1 MTANTIDSFE
11 KPIQPRSSQ
20 ERIFDNGFKIAAKTL
35 AIAICL
41 LIIWIIL
48 QVLIQAFPAIGKF
61 GLGFLFSS
69 QWDPIRDNFGLWP
82 SIFGTLVSSALALL
96 IAVPIGIGVAI
107 FLSEDYI
114 PSGIQRVFVFLV
126 ELLAAIPSVVYG
138 LWGLFVLVPFLRPVG
153 VTRASMLPAVIILS
167 IMVLPMISAISRDAL
182 SNVSKDMRQAA
193 IGLGATRWE
202 TILQI
207 VIPAASSGIIGG
219 VMLALG
225 RALGETM
232 AIVMLIGNSN
242 QVSFSLLQ
250 PATTISALI
259 ANQFAEAQGL
269 QVSALMYAAFV
280 LSVITL
286 IVNILAQVVVKQLQ
300 KI

>member
-1 MTANTIDSFE
+1 MKSDTIDNYE
-11 KPIQPRSSQ
+11 QRLQPRSAQ
-20 ERIFDNGFKIAAKTL
+20 EKTFDNGFKLITQISALT
-35 AIAICL
+35 ICL
-41 LIIWIIL
+41 LIMWIII
-48 QVLIQAFPAIGKF
+48 QVLIQAFPAIKQF
-61 GLGFLFSS
+61 GLGFIFSS
-69 QWDPIRDNFGLWP
+69 EWDPVRNNFGLWP
-82 SIFGTLVSSALALL
+82 SIFGTLLSSALAL
-96 IAVPIGIGVAI
+96 AVAIPIGLGVAI

-114 PSGIQRVFVFLV
+114 PPAIQRVFVFLV

-138 LWGLFVLVPFLRPVG
+138 LWGLFVLVPLLRPVG
-153 VTRASMLPAVIILS
+153 VTRASMLPAALILS
-167 IMVLPMISAISRDAL
+167 VMVLPTIAAISRDAL
-182 SNVSKDMRQAA
+182 SNVPKDMRQAA

-202 TILQI
+202 SILQI
-207 VIPAASSGIIGG
+207 IVPAASSGIIGG
-219 VMLALG
+219 IMLALG

-242 QVSFSLLQ
+242 RVSWSLTN

-280 LSVITL
+280 LACITL
-286 IVNILAQVVVKQLQ
+286 IVNILAQIVVKQLQ

>member
-1 MTANTIDSFE
+1 MKSDTIDNYE
-11 KPIQPRSSQ
+11 QRLQPRSAQ
-20 ERIFDNGFKIAAKTL
+20 EKTFDNGFKLITQISALT
-35 AIAICL
+35 ICL
-41 LIIWIIL
+41 LIMWIII
-48 QVLIQAFPAIGKF
+48 QVLIQAFPAIKQF
-61 GLGFLFSS
+61 GPGFIFSS
-69 QWDPIRDNFGLWP
+69 EWDPVRNNFGLWP
-82 SIFGTLVSSALALL
+82 SIFGTLLSSALAL
-96 IAVPIGIGVAI
+96 AVAIPIGLGVAI

-114 PSGIQRVFVFLV
+114 PPGIQRVFVFLV

-138 LWGLFVLVPFLRPVG
+138 LWGLFVLVPLLRPVG
-153 VTRASMLPAVIILS
+153 VTRASMLPAALILS
-167 IMVLPMISAISRDAL
+167 VMVLPTIAAISRDAL
-182 SNVSKDMRQAA
+182 SNVPKDMRQAA

-202 TILQI
+202 SILQI
-207 VIPAASSGIIGG
+207 IVPAASSGIIGG
-219 VMLALG
+219 IMLALG

-242 QVSFSLLQ
+242 RVSWSLTN

-280 LSVITL
+280 LACITL
-286 IVNILAQVVVKQLQ
+286 IVNILAQIVVKQLQ

>member
-1 MTANTIDSFE
+1 MTGKTIDSYG
-11 KPIQPRSSQ
+11 KPIEPRASS
-20 ERIFDNGFKIAAKTL
+20 ERIFDNSFKIAAKAF

-41 LIIWIIL
+41 LIIWIIF
-48 QVLIQAFPAIGKF
+48 QVFSQAIPAIKEF
-61 GLGFLFSS
+61 GLGFISNTP
-69 QWDPIRDNFGLWP
+69 WDPIRDVFGLWP

-138 LWGLFVLVPFLRPVG
+138 LWGLFVLVPFLKPVG
-153 VTRASMLPAVIILS
+153 VTRPSMLPAALILS
-167 IMVLPMISAISRDAL
+167 IMILPMISAISRDAL

-202 TILQI
+202 TILQV

-219 VMLALG
+219 IMLALG

-242 QVSFSLLQ
+242 QVSTSLLQ

-280 LSVITL
+280 LAVITL
-286 IVNILAQVVVKQLQ
+286 IVNILAQIVVKQLQ

>member
-1 MTANTIDSFE
+1 VKSDTIDNYE
-11 KPIQPRSSQ
+11 QRLQPRSAQ
-20 ERIFDNGFKIAAKTL
+20 EKTFDSGFKLITQIC

-48 QVLIQAFPAIGKF
+48 QVLIQAFPAIKQF
-61 GLGFLFSS
+61 GLGFIFSS
-69 QWDPIRDNFGLWP
+69 NWDPVRNNFGLWP
-82 SIFGTLVSSALALL
+82 SIFGTLLSSALALA
-96 IAVPIGIGVAI
+96 IAIPIGLGVAI

-114 PSGIQRVFVFLV
+114 PPGIQRVFVFLV

-153 VTRASMLPAVIILS
+153 VTRASMLPAALILS
-167 IMVLPMISAISRDAL
+167 VMVLPTIAAISRDAL
-182 SNVSKDMRQAA
+182 ANVPKDMRQAA

-202 TILQI
+202 SILQI
-207 VIPAASSGIIGG
+207 IVPAASSGIIGG
-219 VMLALG
+219 IMLALG

-242 QVSFSLLQ
+242 RVSRSLTE

-280 LSVITL
+280 LACITL
-286 IVNILAQVVVKQLQ
+286 IVNILAQIVVKQLQ